1 MKPQIKFLIFT
12 IIAIVFYMYSCT
24 PAPLPPCSR
33 DWMTIKYLDSI
44 GNLLIDTGGNH
55 GIIKYN
61 DIVIKRVLP
70 DGTIHK
76 FTGDSLPLIFFRD
89 MQRYHTTYFLLITNG
104 WLPKPKAH
112 IAEKKVNG
120 DYKGNSS
127 KVTTYIKLSDTL
139 SIDTVMVEVNHWYKR
154 HNAYKSVHGYTKVY
168 LNGKLVHERTMA
180 DMIEGRKVCYLTI
193 TK

>member
-1 MKPQIKFLIFT
+1 MKTQIKFLIFT
-12 IIAIVFYMYSCT
+12 VIAIVFYTYSCT

-33 DWMTIKYLDSI
+33 DWMTIKYLDSK
-44 GNLLIDTGGNH
+44 GNFLIDTGGNH

-61 DIVIKRVLP
+61 DIVIRRVLP

-76 FTGDSLPLIFFRD
+76 FTGDSLPLIFLKNLPGF
-89 MQRYHTTYFLLITNG
+89 HPTACILVTNG
-104 WLPKPKAH
+104 WLSKPNAYMY
-112 IAEKKVNG
+112 EKKVNG
-120 DYKGNSS
+120 DYNGNCS

-139 SIDTVMVEVNHWYKR
+139 PIDTITVEVAHRHKR
-154 HNAYKSVHGYTKVY
+154 YNALKSVHGYTKVY

-180 DMIEGRKVCYLTI
+180 DMFEDRKVCHLTI

>member
-1 MKPQIKFLIFT
+1 MTGVQTFALPIC
-12 IIAIVFYMYSCT
+12 CT

-44 GNLLIDTGGNH
+44 GNLLIDTGGNQ

-61 DIVIKRVLP
+61 DIVIRRVLP

-76 FTGDSLPLIFFRD
+76 FTGDSLPLIFLKNLPGF
-89 MQRYHTTYFLLITNG
+89 HSTACILVTNG
-104 WLPKPKAH
+104 WLSKPNAYMY
-112 IAEKKVNG
+112 EKKVNG
-120 DYKGNSS
+120 DYKGNCS

>member
-1 MKPQIKFLIFT
+1 
-12 IIAIVFYMYSCT
+12 
-24 PAPLPPCSR
+24 
-33 DWMTIKYLDSI
+33 MTIKYLDSK
-44 GNLLIDTGGNH
+44 GNFLIDTGGNH